1 MSAQK
6 RKYNITSLQRGLGI
20 LQLLGLDG
28 RRLPASEIAKLSGLP
43 VSTVHRFLV
52 NLETGGFLSKDA
64 LNNYHLGVACV
75 SLGQAARE
83 QLDIRKVSLTHLEEL
98 NHSTRETI
106 HLTVRH
112 KLSAVYIEKLD
123 SPEPLRIH
131 SRIGASVPLYCTAVG
146 KVMLAYL
153 GEEEQGKIINQ
164 LELRRFTEN
173 TVGSIQ
179 ELLAQLTRVR
189 KDGFALDL
197 EEHEPHILCIAA
209 PIWDHTGAVNTS
221 LSVTGPAVRM
231 STPRLRELAS
241 LVRAASLKISRELGF
256 SPPANR
262 KSAAVRPAAIR
273 GSKARIVRPVLHARI
288 AAK

>member
-1 MSAQK
+1 
-6 RKYNITSLQRGLGI
+6 
-20 LQLLGLDG
+20 
-28 RRLPASEIAKLSGLP
+28 
-43 VSTVHRFLV
+43 
-52 NLETGGFLSKDA
+52 
-64 LNNYHLGVACV
+64 
-75 SLGQAARE
+75 
-83 QLDIRKVSLTHLEEL
+83 
-98 NHSTRETI
+98 
-106 HLTVRH
+106 
-112 KLSAVYIEKLD
+112 
-123 SPEPLRIH
+123 
-131 SRIGASVPLYCTAVG
+131 
-146 KVMLAYL
+146 
-153 GEEEQGKIINQ
+153 
-164 LELRRFTEN
+164 
-173 TVGSIQ
+173 IQ

-197 EEHEPHILCIAA
+197 EEHEPHIRCIAA

>member
-6 RKYNITSLQRGLGI
+6 REYNITSLQRGLRM
-20 LQLLGLDG
+20 LQLLGHSG
-28 RRLPASEIAKLSGLP
+28 RGLPASEIAKLSGLP

-52 NLETGGFLSKDA
+52 NLQASGFLNKDE
-64 LNNYHLGVACV
+64 LNNYHLGIACV

-83 QLDIRKVSLTHLEEL
+83 QLDIRKVSQVHLEQL
-98 NHSTRETI
+98 NHSTRETV

-112 KLSAVYIEKLD
+112 RLTAVYIEKLD

-146 KVMLAYL
+146 KVMLAFM
-153 GEEEQGKIINQ
+153 GDSEQEITVNQ
-164 LELRRFTEN
+164 LELRRHTEN

-179 ELLAQLTRVR
+179 ELQTQLARVK
-189 KDGFALDL
+189 KDGFACDM
-197 EEHEPHILCIAA
+197 EEHEPHIRCIAA
-209 PIWDHTGAVNTS
+209 PIWDHTGAVNAS

-231 STPRLRELAS
+231 STSRLREIAP
-241 LVRAASLKISRELGF
+241 LVREAGLQISRGLGYVATGAGETRAR
-256 SPPANR
+256 PP
-262 KSAAVRPAAIR
+262 VQR
-273 GSKARIVRPVLHARI
+273 GATPRVIRPVLRGKV